1 MDNLMTKYFINM
13 LMISSAILF
22 TACST
27 TQTSVEIKDLKNLSQ
42 NPSKYTKKLPV
53 LDSQLQLSL
62 DEKFNEIF
70 FKPWDLENMSYTVKE
85 ASWGNT
91 YAKKEIYGE
100 NHKLLSKDWFEQQIR
115 NSNFEEY
122 NTNQRYA
129 ITTNNSN
136 LRVFPTKSAMFY
148 DPTKAGEGFPFDYN
162 QNSALKLNTPLFI
175 SHYSNDRAWVF
186 VESNFALG
194 WVSIKDIAFVDDVL
208 MTKFKSGTY
217 YVAISDNFPMYKNNT
232 FVEYVKL
239 GTIFPLRKNKFVTI
253 NKHSNL
259 EGYLSY
265 VKIEDDF
272 VAQKPLEFNTLN
284 INKISNSIID
294 EPYGWGGLMNHRDCS
309 SFTRDFFAPFGI
321 YLKRNSYGQ
330 TQRGTYIKLKD
341 LSGDE
346 KKKEITKN
354 GVPFLTLIYLKGH
367 VMLYIGEKNG
377 EPLVFHNVWGV
388 KTLKDDGSYGRFII
402 GRAVITTLEP
412 GVELPNFVKD
422 KNILSRIEGMVLVDK

>member
-1 MDNLMTKYFINM
+1 MTKYFINM

-175 SHYSNDRAWVF
+175 SHYS
-186 VESNFALG
+186 
-194 WVSIKDIAFVDDVL
+194 
-208 MTKFKSGTY
+208 
-217 YVAISDNFPMYKNNT
+217 
-232 FVEYVKL
+232 KL
-239 GTIFPLRKNKFVTI
+239 YP
-253 NKHSNL
+253 KH
-259 EGYLSY
+259 
-265 VKIEDDF
+265 
-272 VAQKPLEFNTLN
+272 T
-284 INKISNSIID
+284 
-294 EPYGWGGLMNHRDCS
+294 
-309 SFTRDFFAPFGI
+309 
-321 YLKRNSYGQ
+321 
-330 TQRGTYIKLKD
+330 
-341 LSGDE
+341 
-346 KKKEITKN
+346 
-354 GVPFLTLIYLKGH
+354 
-367 VMLYIGEKNG
+367 
-377 EPLVFHNVWGV
+377 
-388 KTLKDDGSYGRFII
+388 
-402 GRAVITTLEP
+402 
-412 GVELPNFVKD
+412 
-422 KNILSRIEGMVLVDK
+422 

>member
-1 MDNLMTKYFINM
+1 MKYFLHSLI
-13 LMISSAILF
+13 ISSSIFF
-22 TACST
+22 TACSST
-27 TQTSVEIKDLKNLSQ
+27 SQDSVEIRDLKTLSQ
-42 NPSKYTKKLPV
+42 NPSTYTKNIPV
-53 LDSQLQLSL
+53 LDTSLQLKL
-62 DEKFNEIF
+62 DEKFNKMF
-70 FKPWDLENMSYTVKE
+70 FKPWDLENMSYTAKE
-85 ASWGNT
+85 ASWGNM
-91 YAKKEIYGE
+91 YAKKEVYGE
-100 NHKLLSKDWFEQQIR
+100 NHKRLSKKWFDLQIS
-115 NSNFEEY
+115 NSNFKEY

-129 ITTNNSN
+129 ITTNKSN
-136 LRVFPTKSAMFY
+136 LRVFPTKSAIFY
-148 DPTKAGEGFPFDYN
+148 DPKKAGEGFPFDYN
-162 QNSALKLNTPLFI
+162 QNSALKLNTPLFV

-208 MTKFKSGTY
+208 INKFKSGTY
-217 YVAISDNFPMYKNNT
+217 YVATSDNFPMYKNNT
-232 FVEYVKL
+232 FIDYIKL

-253 NKHSNL
+253 NKHTNL

-265 VKIEDDF
+265 VKIDEEF
-272 VAQKPLEFNTLN
+272 IAKKPLAFNTSN
-284 INKISNSIID
+284 INKISHSIIE

-330 TQRGTYIKLKD
+330 TQRGKYIKLKD

-346 KKKEITKN
+346 KKKEIIKN

-367 VMLYIGEKNG
+367 IMLYIGAKDG

-388 KTLKDDGSYGRFII
+388 KTLQEDGSYGRFII
-402 GRAVITTLEP
+402 GKAVITTLNP
-412 GVELPNFVKD
+412 GMELPNFVKE